1 MDTADITAMK
11 PCLKTEYTIL
21 LVDDDPVICE
31 LVRMCLDM
39 PYYHFLEA
47 NDSADAL
54 EIYRAE
60 YERIDL
66 ALLDVMLP
74 NITGV
79 QLFRMMK
86 KVNDGLKCLFVSGS
100 LGSLNLDMLRA
111 EGVLGFVEKPF
122 ERDVLVR
129 KVANALMLK
138 TLQDELNA
146 DGE

>member
-1 MDTADITAMK
+1 MK

-39 PYYHFLEA
+39 PQYHFLEA
-47 NDSADAL
+47 NDGIDAL
-54 EIYRAE
+54 KMYKEQHE
-60 YERIDL
+60 QIDL
-66 ALLDVMLP
+66 ALLDIMLP
-74 NITGV
+74 SITGV
-79 QLFRMMK
+79 QLFKMMK

-100 LGSLNLDMLRA
+100 LGSLDLDMLRA

-138 TLQDELNA
+138 TIQDELEA
-146 DGE
+146 DEG